1 MARPAPDFGR
11 LAATYDEVRPQD
23 RNWWESFELVVR
35 EGDLRGRRVLD
46 VGCGTGRFAAA
57 LARDARVWGVDPSPE
72 MLEQARR
79 NVPASVGLKLGRAE
93 ALPFRDGWFERAA
106 MILVAHLVERRAAF
120 AEIQRVL
127 APDGRLVLSSFDPP
141 SLGGYYLTAFFPSI
155 EAANRERFPTVETLS
170 RELRRAGFLRPRLAR
185 FSGWA
190 TIDRAAAIR
199 RIRDRHLWSFDVVGD
214 DEYAQGLE
222 RAERELPATVEY
234 GIELLIVSAERG

>member
-1 MARPAPDFGR
+1 LARPAPDFGR

-23 RNWWESFELVVR
+23 RNWWELFELVVR

-57 LARDARVWGVDPSPE
+57 LAAEARVWGVDPSPE

-79 NVPASVGLKLGRAE
+79 NVPASVGLKRGCAE
-93 ALPFRDGWFERAA
+93 ALPFKERWFERAA
-106 MILVAHLVERRAAF
+106 MILVAHLVERPTAF
-120 AEIQRVL
+120 AEIHRVL
-127 APDGRLVLSSFDPP
+127 VPGGRLVLSSFDPA

-155 EAANRERFPTVETLS
+155 EAANRERFPTAETLS
-170 RELRRAGFLRPRLAR
+170 LELRRAGFTRPRLAR
-185 FSGWA
+185 FSGSA
-190 TIDRAAAIR
+190 TIERTAAIR